1 MSYQSAFNPAMN
13 RRSLIAG
20 VAGLGAAGILAG
32 CSNGDAPAGSAPAGE
47 GGSFKIGTIGPLTG
61 DNASYGTSVSNGVAL
76 GAKDFSSDAYTFEV
90 KAEDDVADPETSVNA
105 FNSLLDW
112 GMQAL
117 VGPTTTGASV
127 AVAAE
132 ANDARVFMITPSASS
147 EDVTTDKDCVF
158 QVCFTDPNQGV
169 NAAKFLAERYPDE
182 KIAVFYRND
191 DAYSQGI
198 AAAFTAQAAESKLQI
213 VADNLT
219 FTEDTQTDF
228 KVQLTKAMDAGAT
241 MLFAPIYYT
250 PASVLL
256 TQASEMAY
264 GVKVFGCDGMDGIL
278 GVENFDTALAEG
290 VMLLTPFSADDEKNA
305 DFVKAYQ
312 DAYGE
317 VPDQF
322 AADAYD
328 GVHALAEALK
338 AAGVAADAPAEE
350 ACDAIAE
357 AMLGVHIEGL
367 TGKLSWNEQGQ
378 VQKEPAAYVIK
389 DGKYVAA

>member
-1 MSYQSAFNPAMN
+1 MKKKFMCMLMAAAMTLSMAACGSKGDDAN
-13 RRSLIAG
+13 TDDNAG
-20 VAGLGAAGILAG
+20 GASDGVQT
-32 CSNGDAPAGSAPAGE
+32 
-47 GGSFKIGTIGPLTG
+47 FTVGTSGPLTG
-61 DNASYGTSVSNGVAL
+61 DNAIYGMAVKQGVELAVNEIN
-76 GAKDFSSDAYTFEV
+76 ASDSKIKFEFLSQDDEGDGE
-90 KAEDDVADPETSVNA
+90 KAVNA
-105 FNSLLDW
+105 YNTMMDN
-112 GMQAL
+112 GMQVL
-117 VGPTTTGASV
+117 VGPTTTGASI
-127 AVAAE
+127 AVADVCY
-132 ANDARVFMITPSASS
+132 NDRTFMLTPSASS
-147 EDVTTDKDCVF
+147 TDVTAGKDNVF

-169 NAAKFLAERYPDE
+169 NAAKFLAEKYPDE

-357 AMLGVHIEGL
+357 AMLDVHIEGL

>member
-1 MSYQSAFNPAMN
+1 MKKKLLSLVMAAAMVLGLAACGSSA
-13 RRSLIAG
+13 
-20 VAGLGAAGILAG
+20 
-32 CSNGDAPAGSAPAGE
+32 DTTDTGSDDSASGTT
-47 GGSFKIGTIGPLTG
+47 FKIGTIGPLTG
-61 DNASYGTSVSNGVAL
+61 ENAIYGLAVANGAKIAVEEINAS
-76 GAKDFSSDAYTFEV
+76 DSSIKFELQSQ
-90 KAEDDVADPETSVNA
+90 DDVADGETSVNA
-105 FNSLLDW
+105 YNKLMDR
-112 GMQAL
+112 GMQLL
-117 VGPTTTGASV
+117 VGPTTTGAAQAVS
-127 AVAAE
+127 AVA
-132 ANDARVFMITPSASS
+132 NTDRTFMLTPSASS
-147 EDVTTDKDCVF
+147 TDVIDGKDNVF